1 MSGNIGI
8 IRNFDI
14 WDKTKNLIM
23 KKVILLLVLLVAM
36 LPSCKTT
43 EENYKA
49 SYDCAREQ
57 KEATTPLDS
66 TIYARIRQEAQRDAR
81 DFVDEN
87 LVVVTERVKVT
98 PDQGVETHPLEQYNV
113 MVAQFKQLFNAK
125 SMRDRLRDA
134 GFSDAMV
141 VETAEPLYYV
151 VAGVAPTEG
160 DVSALVKRLRKQSAV
175 AVREP
180 YPQVLKPIR

>member
-1 MSGNIGI
+1 M
-8 IRNFDI
+8 
-14 WDKTKNLIM
+14 
-23 KKVILLLVLLVAM
+23 LVVV

-43 EENYKA
+43 EANYKA
-49 SYDCAREQ
+49 AYDRAREQ

-66 TIYARIRQEAQRDAR
+66 TIYARIRQEALRDSR
-81 DFVDEN
+81 DFIDEN

-98 PDQGVETHPLEQYNV
+98 ADQGVETRPLEQYNV

-125 SMRDRLRDA
+125 SMRDRLREA
-134 GFSDAMV
+134 GFADAMV

-175 AVREP
+175 AIRDP
-180 YPQVLKPIR
+180 FPQVLKPIR